1 MNNIKT
7 FIKNCSFCKIEF
19 SKSEAIKIKKNCLL
33 NNKQI
38 STTINNNIIRCN
50 KCRKCFSCI
59 NCKSKLKSHYEFCLN
74 PNCSPM
80 IFSSANFSIEFE
92 FVLLPDILGGY
103 IVNVCEVCICKD
115 FIIYKFL
122 ETGYIMLKLLENNLC
137 CWINDKQSINLLTK
151 HKLKISIGE
160 QICHNVL
167 NKLEFNNKEA
177 GYFKFKKIRPNWL
190 KSPYSNYPLELDFY
204 NEELKIAVEY
214 NGEQHYKYT
223 PLFHQNE
230 EAFKKQLQ
238 RDEQKVITCSN
249 LNINLIIVPYSL
261 NNYKLIEEY
270 ITSQL
275 KNIII
280 L

>member
-1 MNNIKT
+1 M
-7 FIKNCSFCKIEF
+7 
-19 SKSEAIKIKKNCLL
+19 
-33 NNKQI
+33 
-38 STTINNNIIRCN
+38 
-50 KCRKCFSCI
+50 
-59 NCKSKLKSHYEFCLN
+59 
-74 PNCSPM
+74 
-80 IFSSANFSIEFE
+80 
-92 FVLLPDILGGY
+92 
-103 IVNVCEVCICKD
+103 
-115 FIIYKFL
+115 
-122 ETGYIMLKLLENNLC
+122 
-137 CWINDKQSINLLTK
+137 
-151 HKLKISIGE
+151 
-160 QICHNVL
+160 
-167 NKLEFNNKEA
+167 
-177 GYFKFKKIRPNWL
+177 